1 LGIREL
7 LKALFGDDP
16 KREATGNMAV
26 INCTIIFI
34 VCLLNRGL
42 FYKYRDFHRNLFV
55 GPFSEKIIYLIAIF
69 IIIYTVCY
77 YVFEKT
83 QFQRLKRLE
92 NSFKIENENDRKLLD
107 DSQELGKQYL
117 LENYSKPRIEMLN
130 TFSYILLIYL
140 SYLELTGTSILIF
153 ITQNNSNNVIV
164 FIALI
169 ILFVNIAKKIKQ
181 FIWRTFTS

>member
-1 LGIREL
+1 
-7 LKALFGDDP
+7 
-16 KREATGNMAV
+16 M
-26 INCTIIFI
+26 
-34 VCLLNRGL
+34 
-42 FYKYRDFHRNLFV
+42 
-55 GPFSEKIIYLIAIF
+55 
-69 IIIYTVCY
+69 
-77 YVFEKT
+77 
-83 QFQRLKRLE
+83 
-92 NSFKIENENDRKLLD
+92 LD